1 MIELLKNTNFLIIFF
16 TLFFISTLVFW
27 ISIILKFSKKK
38 KLSEADK
45 KELKNASFIL
55 VESKVKNIFK
65 NMKVNKSDKEKLI
78 DYDKLYHKILQR
90 FWYNWTFW
98 EILKTKPNEIWNL
111 NKVWE
116 LHKLRNKLVH
126 DVDEKI
132 KENLFLKVKE
142 YEKEIEIILK

>member
-45 KELKNASFIL
+45 KELKN
-55 VESKVKNIFK
+55 IFK
-65 NMKVNKSDKEKLI
+65 NMKVNTIDKEKLI
-78 DYDKLYHKILQR
+78 DYDKLYHKILQK

-126 DVDEKI
+126 DVDEEI

>member
-1 MIELLKNTNFLIIFF
+1 MTELLKNTSFLIIFF

-38 KLSEADK
+38 KLSEDDK
-45 KELKNASFIL
+45 KEL
-55 VESKVKNIFK
+55 KNIFK
-65 NMKVNKSDKEKLI
+65 NMKTSKSDKEKLI

-126 DVDEKI
+126 NVDEKI

>member
-27 ISIILKFSKKK
+27 ISIILKFSIKK

-45 KELKNASFIL
+45 KEL
-55 VESKVKNIFK
+55 KNIFK

-78 DYDKLYHKILQR
+78 DYDKLYHKILQK

>member
-45 KELKNASFIL
+45 KELKN
-55 VESKVKNIFK
+55 IFK

-78 DYDKLYHKILQR
+78 DYDKLYHKILQK

-132 KENLFLKVKE
+132 KENLSLKVKE

>member
-16 TLFFISTLVFW
+16 TLFFLSTLVFW

-45 KELKNASFIL
+45 KELKN
-55 VESKVKNIFK
+55 IFK

-78 DYDKLYHKILQR
+78 DYDKLYHKILQK

-111 NKVWE
+111 NKVWK

>member
-1 MIELLKNTNFLIIFF
+1 M
-16 TLFFISTLVFW
+16 
-27 ISIILKFSKKK
+27 
-38 KLSEADK
+38 
-45 KELKNASFIL
+45 
-55 VESKVKNIFK
+55 KNIFK

-78 DYDKLYHKILQR
+78 DYDKLYHKILQK

-111 NKVWE
+111 NKVWK

>member
-45 KELKNASFIL
+45 KELK
-55 VESKVKNIFK
+55 KIFK

-78 DYDKLYHKILQR
+78 DYDKLYHKILQK

-111 NKVWE
+111 NKVWK

>member
-45 KELKNASFIL
+45 KELKN
-55 VESKVKNIFK
+55 IFK
-65 NMKVNKSDKEKLI
+65 NMKTSKSDKEKLI
-78 DYDKLYHKILQR
+78 DYDKLYHKILQK

-116 LHKLRNKLVH
+116 LHKLRNKLVY

>member
-45 KELKNASFIL
+45 KELKN
-55 VESKVKNIFK
+55 IFK

-78 DYDKLYHKILQR
+78 DYDKLYHKILQK

-111 NKVWE
+111 NKVWK

>member
-16 TLFFISTLVFW
+16 TLFFLSTLVFW

-45 KELKNASFIL
+45 KELKN
-55 VESKVKNIFK
+55 IFK

-78 DYDKLYHKILQR
+78 DYDKLYHKILQK

>member
-1 MIELLKNTNFLIIFF
+1 MIELLKNTSFLIIFF

-38 KLSEADK
+38 KLSEDDK
-45 KELKNASFIL
+45 KEL
-55 VESKVKNIFK
+55 KNIFK
-65 NMKVNKSDKEKLI
+65 NMKTSKSDKEKLI
-78 DYDKLYHKILQR
+78 DYDKLYHKILQK

>member
-1 MIELLKNTNFLIIFF
+1 MTELLKNTSFLIIFF

-38 KLSEADK
+38 KLSEDDK
-45 KELKNASFIL
+45 KEL
-55 VESKVKNIFK
+55 KNIFK
-65 NMKVNKSDKEKLI
+65 NMKTSKSDKEKLI
-78 DYDKLYHKILQR
+78 DYDKLYHKILQK

-142 YEKEIEIILK
+142 YEKEIDIILK

>member
-45 KELKNASFIL
+45 KELKN
-55 VESKVKNIFK
+55 IFK

-78 DYDKLYHKILQR
+78 DYDKLYHKILQQ
-90 FWYNWTFW
+90 FWYTWTFW

-126 DVDEKI
+126 DVDEEI

>member
-45 KELKNASFIL
+45 KELKS
-55 VESKVKNIFK
+55 IFK

>member
-45 KELKNASFIL
+45 KELKN
-55 VESKVKNIFK
+55 IFK
-65 NMKVNKSDKEKLI
+65 NMKTNKSDKEKLI
-78 DYDKLYHKILQR
+78 DYDKLYHKILQK

>member
-1 MIELLKNTNFLIIFF
+1 MTELLKNTSFLIIFF

-38 KLSEADK
+38 KLSEDDK
-45 KELKNASFIL
+45 KEL
-55 VESKVKNIFK
+55 KNIFK
-65 NMKVNKSDKEKLI
+65 NMKTSKSDKEKLI
-78 DYDKLYHKILQR
+78 DYDKLYHKILQK

>member
-45 KELKNASFIL
+45 KELKN
-55 VESKVKNIFK
+55 IFK

-78 DYDKLYHKILQR
+78 DYDKLYHKILQK

-98 EILKTKPNEIWNL
+98 EIFKTKPNEIWNL

-126 DVDEKI
+126 DVDEEI

>member
-45 KELKNASFIL
+45 KELKN
-55 VESKVKNIFK
+55 IFK

-78 DYDKLYHKILQR
+78 DYDKLYHKILQK

-126 DVDEKI
+126 DVDEEI

>member
-45 KELKNASFIL
+45 KEW
-55 VESKVKNIFK
+55 KNIFK

>member
-45 KELKNASFIL
+45 KEL
-55 VESKVKNIFK
+55 KNIFK

-111 NKVWE
+111 NRVWE

>member
-16 TLFFISTLVFW
+16 TLFFISTLVFG

-45 KELKNASFIL
+45 KEL
-55 VESKVKNIFK
+55 KNIFK

-78 DYDKLYHKILQR
+78 DYDKLYHKILQK
-90 FWYNWTFW
+90 FGYNGTFG
-98 EILKTKPNEIWNL
+98 EILKTKPNEIGNL

-126 DVDEKI
+126 DVDEEI

>member
-45 KELKNASFIL
+45 KELKN
-55 VESKVKNIFK
+55 IFK
-65 NMKVNKSDKEKLI
+65 NMKTSKSDKEKLI
-78 DYDKLYHKILQR
+78 DYDKLYHKILQK

-126 DVDEKI
+126 DVE
-132 KENLFLKVKE
+132 ENLFLKVKE

>member
-45 KELKNASFIL
+45 KEL
-55 VESKVKNIFK
+55 KNIFK

-126 DVDEKI
+126 DVDEEI

>member
-45 KELKNASFIL
+45 KELKN
-55 VESKVKNIFK
+55 IFK
-65 NMKVNKSDKEKLI
+65 NMNVNKSDKEKLI
-78 DYDKLYHKILQR
+78 DYDKLYHKILQK

-126 DVDEKI
+126 DVDDKI

>member
-45 KELKNASFIL
+45 KELKN
-55 VESKVKNIFK
+55 IFK
-65 NMKVNKSDKEKLI
+65 NMKTSKSDKEKLI

-126 DVDEKI
+126 DVDKKI